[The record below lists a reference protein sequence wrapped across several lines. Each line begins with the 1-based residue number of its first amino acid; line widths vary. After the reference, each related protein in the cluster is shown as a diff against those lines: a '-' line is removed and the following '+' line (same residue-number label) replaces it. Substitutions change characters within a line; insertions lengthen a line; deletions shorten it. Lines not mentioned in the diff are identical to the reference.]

1 MPLAATCM
9 LLCSRC
15 HAESG
20 RTGTPCHLRLCFAV
34 PGVWALAA
42 MACAVTRRVAPRLH
56 VSAWLHVP
64 AHAWCCYVSLV
75 RCTVLTVVPW
85 CLRMQLKRLQYQ
97 GGSMRQQQHKAG
109 GAIMDASDPRP
120 AYRYPAPG
128 YVAVPSAAPS
138 MWWLACSHVA
148 CGGCAVQLATPG
160 AYPQRPSRA
169 HV

>member
-1 MPLAATCM
+1 MFLRGCM
-9 LLCSRC
+9 C
-15 HAESG
+15 
-20 RTGTPCHLRLCFAV
+20 LRMRGAV
-34 PGVWALAA
+34 
-42 MACAVTRRVAPRLH
+42 AVQ
-56 VSAWLHVP
+56 
-64 AHAWCCYVSLV
+64 
-75 RCTVLTVVPW
+75 CTVLTVVPW

-128 YVAVPSAAPS
+128 YVAVTSAAPS

>member
-1 MPLAATCM
+1 M

-64 AHAWCCYVSLV
+64 AAKGYGAS
-75 RCTVLTVVPW
+75 P
-85 CLRMQLKRLQYQ
+85 M
-97 GGSMRQQQHKAG
+97 GSKG
-109 GAIMDASDPRP
+109 GAFYIP
-120 AYRYPAPG
+120 ANSNLLFDIEILG
-128 YVAVPSAAPS
+128 KEGQD
-138 MWWLACSHVA
+138 L
-148 CGGCAVQLATPG
+148 
-160 AYPQRPSRA
+160 
-169 HV
+169 